1 MTSLPRWALL
11 AALSALIT
19 TVLEMLHLPAAL
31 LLGPMAAA
39 IVMAVLG
46 AGMRLAGPAMTLA
59 QGVVGLMVATILPAS
74 LLGEVA
80 ARWPVVVAGT
90 LSTLIA
96 SAALG
101 WGLARSGILPGTTA
115 IWGSAPGA
123 ASVMTILSESYG
135 ADIRL
140 VAFMQYL
147 RVACVALS
155 SALVARIFG
164 VTHVAAASMEWF
176 PAMPA
181 AGIAVTVALGTLLAF
196 GGAALRF
203 PGGSFLLPMFGGMAL
218 VQSGWVTL
226 SLPPWLLALS
236 YAAIGWAIGL
246 RFTPAILGHAA
257 RVFPQVFGAILALML
272 TCGLAAWALVIFA
285 GIDPLTAFLATSPG
299 GADSVAI
306 IAASTKVD
314 VPFVMSMQMARFL
327 MVLFTGPVL
336 ARLLSGPR
344 RSPEDRLL

>member
-1 MTSLPRWALL
+1 MTSLPKWALL
-11 AALSALIT
+11 AIMSAVLT
-19 TVLEMLHLPAAL
+19 TGLEVLRLPAAL

-39 IVMAVLG
+39 IVMAVRG
-46 AGMRLAGPAMTLA
+46 AGLGLPGMAMTLA
-59 QGVVGLMVATILPAS
+59 QGVVGLMIATILPAS
-74 LLGEVA
+74 LLAEVA
-80 ARWPVVVAGT
+80 ARWPVVLAGT
-90 LSTLIA
+90 LSTLAA

-101 WGLARSGILPGTTA
+101 WALARSGILPGTTA

-155 SALVARIFG
+155 SALVARLFG
-164 VTHVAAASMEWF
+164 VQHVTAASVDWF
-176 PAMPA
+176 PAMPPF
-181 AGIAVTVALGTLLAF
+181 GIAATFALAAVLAF
-196 GGAALRF
+196 GGNGLRL

-218 VQSGWVTL
+218 VQSGLVTL
-226 SLPPWLLALS
+226 YLPPWLLALS
-236 YAAIGWAIGL
+236 YAGIGWAIGL
-246 RFTPAILGHAA
+246 RFTPAILAHAA
-257 RVFPQVFGAILALML
+257 RVFPQVFGAILALL
-272 TCGLAAWALVIFA
+272 ATCGLAAWALVRFA

-306 IAASTKVD
+306 ISASTNVD

-327 MVLFTGPVL
+327 LVLFSGPAL
-336 ARLLSGPR
+336 AKLLSGSRVNP
-344 RSPEDRLL
+344 PKP